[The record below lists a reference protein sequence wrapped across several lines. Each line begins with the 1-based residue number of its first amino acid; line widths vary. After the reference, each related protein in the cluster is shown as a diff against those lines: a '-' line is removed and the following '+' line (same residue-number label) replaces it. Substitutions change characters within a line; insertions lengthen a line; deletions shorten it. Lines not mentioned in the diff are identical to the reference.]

1 MKITFPTEKFIEPI
15 MRAFESMESKT
26 PDKNVIALGHHTLW
40 VLSES
45 LNEIYPELIERET
58 SAIEK
63 DCKML
68 FDVLKSVRR
77 EIDNAGDKA
86 LDILSPEVIG
96 DVRHTIDKIERE
108 SK

>member
-1 MKITFPTEKFIEPI
+1 
-15 MRAFESMESKT
+15 
-26 PDKNVIALGHHTLW
+26 
-40 VLSES
+40 